1 MLGESRTC
9 LRVYSSRLSKHL
21 NRDQPY
27 AFLLAPVLNTLAI
40 LLAGYSIFSALCLAL
55 THFRREQYPEQSL
68 SRFMGLLL
76 LSALGG
82 LQLAHFAWISLGQEW
97 VATLPYRAA
106 LFTVAPS
113 FFLFSR
119 PLLHPRTDP
128 ELRSALLGHL
138 IPILVSP
145 ILPASWALPLAFIV
159 GAGYLL
165 WLARSLYA
173 LRRERANF
181 RREMLLLGGVFAVAV
196 AVSILGLL
204 QVALPDKTFFA
215 LYAISIGLAFLLVQL
230 TLGLRP
236 QLSAEV
242 RETAQ
247 SAYANSTLNN
257 VDCDAAL
264 SRLDAL
270 MTTDRIYED
279 ADLNLAA
286 LAARLEL
293 SAHQLSELMNTRL
306 GKSFSRYL
314 REQRIAAAR
323 IMLRDEPSAS
333 VLSVG
338 LNTGFSSQSNF
349 YEAFREIEGMTPGQF
364 RKLSSGEKALR

>member
-9 LRVYSSRLSKHL
+9 LRVYSSRLPKHL

-27 AFLLAPVLNTLAI
+27 AYLLAPVLTTLAI

-55 THFRREQYPEQSL
+55 TQFRREQYPEQSL
-68 SRFMGLLL
+68 PRFMGLLL

-82 LQLAHFAWISLGQEW
+82 LQLAHFAWISLDQDW

-106 LFTVAPS
+106 LFAVAPS

-119 PLLHPRTDP
+119 PLLHPGTDP
-128 ELRSALLGHL
+128 ALRSAQLGHL
-138 IPILVSP
+138 VPILVSP

-196 AVSILGLL
+196 AVSILGLVH
-204 QVALPDKTFFA
+204 VALPDKTFFA

-230 TLGLRP
+230 TLGFRP

-247 SAYANSTLNN
+247 SAYENSTLNN

-264 SRLDAL
+264 SRLDLL
-270 MTTDRIYED
+270 MTTERIYED

-293 SAHQLSELMNTRL
+293 SAHQLSELMNARL

-333 VLSVG
+333 VLSIG

-364 RKLSSGEKALR
+364 RKLRTGEKALR